1 MLTRLAF
8 GSACLSTPL
17 LDRCRTLHAQR
28 EAALEAG
35 SVAGSTST
43 INSPAASP
51 SVRHHL
57 SPARSQDQPY
67 SCIIE
72 DRALCYE
79 W

>member
-8 GSACLSTPL
+8 GSTCLSTPL

-57 SPARSQDQPY
+57 TSAISGSAVQLYYRG
-67 SCIIE
+67 
-72 DRALCYE
+72 
-79 W
+79 